1 MGESGKNVTPP
12 EIGEGKRMLINNLCD
27 KALMDV
33 IDLLGISSVIGV
45 GKFAETRA
53 NKIKKK
59 FNLKISVHSLLH
71 PSPASPAA
79 NKGWSDIAEETLRN
93 INILEFL

>member
-1 MGESGKNVTPP
+1 MEEAV
-12 EIGEGKRMLINNLCD
+12 EDAGKRDMEEKRTMINNLCD
-27 KALMDV
+27 KALVDV
-33 IDLLGISSVIGV
+33 IDLLGISNVIGV

-59 FNLKISVHSLLH
+59 YNLNISVYSLLH

-79 NKGWSDIAEETLRN
+79 NKGWSDIAEVTLRN
-93 INILEFL
+93 INILEFM